1 MSATADMG
9 VGSRSSF
16 GIALPQG
23 ARQTPEYVEELR
35 DACRFAE
42 LLGFRNVW
50 VTDHV
55 RGSDGFLEPFS
66 ALAFCAAVTRSIRLG
81 VAVAVS
87 AVRSPVHLA
96 QVAASV
102 DVMSGGRLELGLGS
116 GAPAIGPLFGV
127 SPERVFPRFRAGVTL
142 MKELWEQEEVT
153 AEDPSWQ
160 LRGVTAG
167 LRPWQ
172 RPHPP
177 LWIGARVPSALRF
190 AAEAGTGWIGAGT
203 SSLEDFRRQVA
214 VVREH
219 RKQLGAGA
227 DGFGIGKRVY
237 LAVFDGERGHSQRMA
252 DVRSWFG
259 HHYGDPSMAD
269 RFAVVGSVD
278 ECAEQV
284 AVLRQAGAQLVVLN
298 PIAVTRKQME
308 CAAEVADLA
317 GSPR

>member
-1 MSATADMG
+1 MG
-9 VGSRSSF
+9 VRTRSSF
-16 GIALPQG
+16 GIALPQA
-23 ARQTPEYVEELR
+23 ARQTHEYVEELQ

-42 LLGFRNVW
+42 LLGFGSVW

-66 ALAFCAAVTRSIRLG
+66 ALAFCAAVTRSVRLG

-96 QVAASV
+96 QAAASV
-102 DVMSGGRLELGLGS
+102 DFVSGGRLELGLGS
-116 GAPAIGPLFGV
+116 GAPAIGPLFGIP
-127 SPERVFPRFRAGVTL
+127 PERVFPRFRAGVRL
-142 MKELWEQEEVT
+142 MKRLWEEEEVT
-153 AEDPSWQ
+153 EDGPFWQ
-160 LRGVTAG
+160 LQGVKAG

-177 LWIGARVPSALRF
+177 LWIGARVRSALRF
-190 AAEAGTGWIGAGT
+190 ATQAGTGWIGAGT

-219 RKQLGAGA
+219 RETSGSGV
-227 DGFGIGKRVY
+227 DGFGIGKRAY
-237 LAVFDGERGHSQRMA
+237 LAVFDGDRGSPQGMA

-259 HHYGDPSMAD
+259 HQYGDPSMAD
-269 RFAVVGSVD
+269 RFAVTGSVS

-308 CAAEVADLA
+308 TAAEVADLA
-317 GSPR
+317 SASG